1 MALELFVYTT
11 TMADSSSSQQQPTV
25 AVKVGSKRRAKKDAQ
40 PGAEKKPRKVPQRDT
55 KTGRFIKTGPTDV

>member
-1 MALELFVYTT
+1 
-11 TMADSSSSQQQPTV
+11 MADSSSSQQQPTV